1 MVTVVLRSPGTT
13 ERSVFGSG
21 DCPTTPHVWRELE
34 VSPKLPALRR

>member
-13 ERSVFGSG
+13 ERSVFGG
-21 DCPTTPHVWRELE
+21 DCPTSPHVWRELE

>member
-13 ERSVFGSG
+13 ERSVFG